1 MPKLKEL
8 GEVGSCEC
16 QVIRSAGTW
25 SLGLERPEH
34 SIHTAYLHLID
45 QADHFIY
52 IENQFFIS
60 NTAGVPVKNS
70 IAQAIVDRI
79 KNAALKKEKFNFL
92 FSLFFT

>member
-52 IENQFFIS
+52 IENQGHVFGPKNTKLRKNWSWFHTAKQSIS
-60 NTAGVPVKNS
+60 
-70 IAQAIVDRI
+70 
-79 KNAALKKEKFNFL
+79 
-92 FSLFFT
+92 